1 MKTLGFLGMGNM
13 AKAISGGLIE
23 KGAIP
28 AENIYAYDVLQDK
41 LAETAKEQGFRPCAT
56 AEELVKNAD
65 AVLVA
70 VKPFLVE
77 AVLSPLKDLL
87 KNKVLLS
94 VAASWDFARYETILD
109 PSTRHLFI
117 MPNTPA
123 LVGEAMSALC
133 CNEHVSETELSEIT
147 SIFDSFGICET
158 VPESLMD
165 TVVGVSGSSP
175 AYVFLFLE
183 AMADAAVADGMP
195 RSQAYKFAAQAVLGA
210 AKMVL
215 ETGSHPGLLKDAVCS
230 PGGTTI
236 EAVAALESQ
245 GLRSAVIKAQR
256 ACVEKSR
263 EMDKKAGRSAS
274 TP

>member
-123 LVGEAMSALC
+123 LVGDGVLLLEETHSLTA
-133 CNEHVSETELSEIT
+133 EEFEQVSRWMETLGVVRTLPS
-147 SIFDSFGICET
+147 
-158 VPESLMD
+158 SLMNI
-165 TVVGVSGSSP
+165 GGSG
-175 AYVFLFLE
+175 
-183 AMADAAVADGMP
+183 
-195 RSQAYKFAAQAVLGA
+195 
-210 AKMVL
+210 KMLL
-215 ETGSHPGLLKDAVCS
+215 ETGMHPGQLKDMVCS
-230 PGGTTI
+230 PKGTTI
-236 EAVAALESQ
+236 AGVAAMEEKGARTALIEAVKAAMA
-245 GLRSAVIKAQR
+245 RY
-256 ACVEKSR
+256 
-263 EMDKKAGRSAS
+263 
-274 TP
+274 

>member
-41 LAETAKEQGFRPCAT
+41 LAETAKEQGFRPCVT

-123 LVGEAMSALC
+123 LVGDGVLLLEETHSLTA
-133 CNEHVSETELSEIT
+133 EEFGQVSRWMETLGVVRTLPS
-147 SIFDSFGICET
+147 
-158 VPESLMD
+158 SLMNIGG
-165 TVVGVSGSSP
+165 TVSSCSP
-175 AYVFLFLE
+175 AFFALVVE
-183 AMADAAVADGMP
+183 ALADAGVMYGLP
-195 RSQAYKFAAQAVLGA
+195 RQTAYDLAAQAMAGSG
-210 AKMVL
+210 KMLL
-215 ETGSHPGLLKDAVCS
+215 ETGMHPGQLKDMVCS
-230 PGGTTI
+230 PKGTTI
-236 EAVAALESQ
+236 AGVAAMEEKGARTALIEAVKAAMA
-245 GLRSAVIKAQR
+245 RY
-256 ACVEKSR
+256 
-263 EMDKKAGRSAS
+263 
-274 TP
+274 

>member
-87 KNKVLLS
+87 KDKVLLS

-123 LVGEAMSALC
+123 LVGDGVLLLEETHSLTA
-133 CNEHVSETELSEIT
+133 EEFGQVSRWMETLGVVRTLPS
-147 SIFDSFGICET
+147 
-158 VPESLMD
+158 SLMNIGD
-165 TVVGVSGSSP
+165 RKSVV
-175 AYVFLFLE
+175 
-183 AMADAAVADGMP
+183 
-195 RSQAYKFAAQAVLGA
+195 
-210 AKMVL
+210 
-215 ETGSHPGLLKDAVCS
+215 
-230 PGGTTI
+230 
-236 EAVAALESQ
+236 
-245 GLRSAVIKAQR
+245 
-256 ACVEKSR
+256 
-263 EMDKKAGRSAS
+263 
-274 TP
+274 

>member
-87 KNKVLLS
+87 KDKVLLS

-123 LVGEAMSALC
+123 LVGSC
-133 CNEHVSETELSEIT
+133 CWRRPIL
-147 SIFDSFGICET
+147 
-158 VPESLMD
+158 
-165 TVVGVSGSSP
+165 
-175 AYVFLFLE
+175 
-183 AMADAAVADGMP
+183 
-195 RSQAYKFAAQAVLGA
+195 
-210 AKMVL
+210 
-215 ETGSHPGLLKDAVCS
+215 
-230 PGGTTI
+230 
-236 EAVAALESQ
+236 
-245 GLRSAVIKAQR
+245 
-256 ACVEKSR
+256 
-263 EMDKKAGRSAS
+263 
-274 TP
+274 

>member
-87 KNKVLLS
+87 KVLLS

-123 LVGEAMSALC
+123 LVGDGVLLLEETHSLTA
-133 CNEHVSETELSEIT
+133 EEFGQVSRWMETLGVVRTLPS
-147 SIFDSFGICET
+147 
-158 VPESLMD
+158 SLMNIGG
-165 TVVGVSGSSP
+165 TV
-175 AYVFLFLE
+175 
-183 AMADAAVADGMP
+183 AMAG
-195 RSQAYKFAAQAVLGA
+195 SG
-210 AKMVL
+210 KMLL
-215 ETGSHPGLLKDAVCS
+215 ETGMHPGQLKDMVCS
-230 PGGTTI
+230 PRGTTI
-236 EAVAALESQ
+236 AGVAAMEEKGARTALIEAVKAAMA
-245 GLRSAVIKAQR
+245 RY
-256 ACVEKSR
+256 
-263 EMDKKAGRSAS
+263 
-274 TP
+274 